1 MAVDSVV
8 RDVAAAVFLFAVEE
22 RLVAGGGVF
31 CWGLTTDRLFSE
43 APAQEHDPAAELT
56 RKVDQAFFD
65 PFADAAVRVDLL
77 DHAFDFLDEAR
88 DRRVLLQR
96 LPQLGGARRA

>member
-8 RDVAAAVFLFAVEE
+8 GDVAAAVFLFAVEE
-22 RLVAGGGVF
+22 RLTAGVAVF
-31 CWGLTTDRLFSE
+31 DAVPIADRLFAE
-43 APAQEHDPAAELT
+43 APAQEPDLAAELT
-56 RKVDQAFFD
+56 RKVDQALFD
-65 PFADAAVRVDLL
+65 AFADAAVRVDLL

-96 LPQLGGARRA
+96 LHQLGAR